1 MFALSAST
9 TDIVVSIVSTA
20 GVVAAAVIP
29 LHYQHRRANK
39 KLLEQQKQVHED
51 NRMDHMET
59 ASKVDSLLT
68 TAVVL
73 SAKVESV
80 DTRLDMV
87 HDDLRHV
94 KHSLR
99 DHSVR
104 IHDLEVS

>member
-1 MFALSAST
+1 MFALSASS
-9 TDIVVSIVSTA
+9 TDIIVSVVSTA
-20 GVVAAAVIP
+20 GVVAAAVVP
-29 LHYQHRRANK
+29 LHYQHKRSNR
-39 KLLEQQKQVHED
+39 KLLEQQERVHND
-51 NRMDHMET
+51 NRSDHAET
-59 ASKVDSLLT
+59 AQKVDSLLT

-80 DTRLDMV
+80 DSRLDMV